1 MGKLGQVELHWT
13 GITPKDVPAWADLT
27 NELARF
33 DDTDEFYD
41 EEDLA
46 EELDED
52 GVDPANDL
60 MAVWDGDQL
69 VAYGQVR
76 VRGVDNQGFAAA
88 MLSGGVRPSHRG
100 RGIGRQLMER
110 EEQRG
115 LTLAAQRHPGVDIR
129 LKAEG
134 LTEGSSV
141 RGLLEHRGY
150 QPVRYFTQ
158 MQIADLPTLSIPED
172 DGTVPLDLAD
182 ADLVEEV
189 RTAHAEAFADHWGSS
204 APTAAQWA
212 DVMTARS
219 LRPEQSAL
227 VMDGDTVLAYA
238 ISENWVE
245 GELYLSR
252 IGTRPGARGRG
263 LARRALLGALRRG
276 QQAGYRNAD
285 LHVDSQNPTGALG
298 LYESAGFVPR
308 RIFAAYAKDVPANTV
323 G

>member
-1 MGKLGQVELHWT
+1 MGKLGRVDLHWT
-13 GITPKDVPAWADLT
+13 GISPDDVAAWTDLT

-52 GVDPANDL
+52 GVDPHRDL
-60 MAVWDGDQL
+60 FAVWDGSVM

-100 RGIGRQLMER
+100 RGIGRELIDR

-115 LTLAAQRHPGVDIR
+115 LALAAERHPGVDIR

-141 RGLLEHRGY
+141 RALLEHRRY
-150 QPVRYFTQ
+150 RPVRYFTQ
-158 MQIADLPTLSIPED
+158 MQIADLASLSIPD
-172 DGTVPLDLAD
+172 DGDTIALDVAD
-182 ADLVEEV
+182 AELTEEL

-204 APTAAQWA
+204 APTVEQWV
-212 DVMTARS
+212 DVMSARS
-219 LRPEQSAL
+219 LRPGQSSL
-227 VMDGDTVLAYA
+227 VVDGETVLAYA

-252 IGTRPGARGRG
+252 IGTRPSARGRG
-263 LARRALLGALRRG
+263 LARRALLAALRRG

-298 LYESAGFVPR
+298 LYESVGFVPR
-308 RIFAAYAKDVPANTV
+308 RVFAAYAKDVPANTV